1 MNKEKSLYA
10 IIGLLLGLIIGYAGT
25 NSLNGAAPDPPA
37 NNSAQS
43 ASLPDDHPPTGLQQE
58 GAASAPGN
66 AQAGGGQGDV
76 MAAIEQAR
84 KDPSNFDAQMKAAE
98 LFRQINRHEGELEFY
113 ERAVKI
119 KPNDF
124 DLLTKFGD
132 ANLSLQRYE
141 EASKL
146 YQQALKSNPRH
157 ETTLQNLA
165 QSLIEKGDKAAA
177 ASVIKQ
183 LEQVNPGNSAIAQL
197 RSRLQ

>member
-10 IIGLLLGLIIGYAGT
+10 IIGLVLGLIIGYAGT
-25 NSLNGAAPDPPA
+25 NSLNGAAPAPSA

-43 ASLPDDHPPTGLQQE
+43 ASLPPDHPPTDQQDGT
-58 GAASAPGN
+58 GAAPAN

-98 LFRQINRHEGELEFY
+98 LFRQINRHEGEVEFY
-113 ERAVKI
+113 ERAMKI

-124 DLLTKFGD
+124 NLLTKFGD

-157 ETTLQNLA
+157 EATLQNLA
-165 QSLIEKGDKAAA
+165 QSLIEKGDKASA

-183 LEQVNPGNSAIAQL
+183 LEQVNPGNSAIGQL

>member
-10 IIGLLLGLIIGYAGT
+10 VIGLLLGLIIGYAGT
-25 NSLNGAAPDPPA
+25 NSLNGAAPVEPA
-37 NNSAQS
+37 SNSAQS
-43 ASLPDDHPPTGLQQE
+43 SSLPPDHPPTGLQDGA
-58 GAASAPGN
+58 GAAPAT

-76 MAAIEQAR
+76 MVAIEQAR
-84 KDPSNFDAQMKAAE
+84 KDPTNFDAQMKAAE

-124 DLLTKFGD
+124 GLLTRFGD

-141 EASKL
+141 EAAKL

-157 ETTLQNLA
+157 EITLQNLA
-165 QSLIEKGDKAAA
+165 LSLIEKGDKVAA

-183 LEQVNPGNSAIAQL
+183 IEQINPGNSAIAQL

>member
-1 MNKEKSLYA
+1 MNKEKSVYA

-25 NSLNGAAPDPPA
+25 NSLNGAAPAPPA
-37 NNSAQS
+37 NNSTQS
-43 ASLPDDHPPTGLQQE
+43 ASLPPDHPPTAQE
-58 GAASAPGN
+58 GGDATPANS
-66 AQAGGGQGDV
+66 QTGGGQGDV
-76 MAAIEQAR
+76 MVAIEQAR
-84 KDPSNFDAQMKAAE
+84 KDPSDFDAQMKAAE

-113 ERAVKI
+113 ERAMKI

-124 DLLTKFGD
+124 DLLTRFGE

-141 EASKL
+141 EAVKL

-157 ETTLQNLA
+157 EVTLQNLA
-165 QSLIEKGDKAAA
+165 LSLIEKGDKVAA

>member
-25 NSLNGAAPDPPA
+25 NSLNGAAPTPAA
-37 NNSAQS
+37 NNSTQS
-43 ASLPDDHPPTGLQQE
+43 ASLPPDHPSTAQQE
-58 GAASAPGN
+58 GAESAPAN

-84 KDPSNFDAQMKAAE
+84 KDPTNFDAQMKAAE

-113 ERAVKI
+113 ERAVKV

-124 DLLTKFGD
+124 NLLTRFGD
-132 ANLSLQRYE
+132 ANLALQRYD
-141 EASKL
+141 EATKL

-157 ETTLQNLA
+157 EVTLQNLA
-165 QSLIEKGDKAAA
+165 LSLVEKGDKPAA

-183 LEQVNPGNSAIAQL
+183 LEQINPGNSAIAQL
-197 RSRLQ
+197 RARLQ